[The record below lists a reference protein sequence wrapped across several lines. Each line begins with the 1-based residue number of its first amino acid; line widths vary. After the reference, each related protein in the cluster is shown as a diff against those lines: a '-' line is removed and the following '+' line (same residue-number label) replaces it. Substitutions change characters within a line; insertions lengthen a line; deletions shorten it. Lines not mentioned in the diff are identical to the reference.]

1 MNEITVNW
9 HIIQKCN
16 YKCYY
21 CFAKYDNYDK
31 KEVHNSK
38 KEIEILLNKI
48 YQAFSNKYKDYNI
61 RLNIAG
67 GEPILS
73 KNLDFIIKTA
83 YKIGFDVSIITN
95 SSVLTTRFISANAKY
110 LSMFAISIDSLNKD
124 TNLKI
129 GRIGNKNFLEIH
141 HVLKNISL
149 LRKYNNSIK
158 IKINTVINNYNYTEY
173 IGDFINL
180 AKPDKWKIFQALNI
194 NNSSSKEYCSKEQ
207 FKTFI
212 NNHKDLNINTFS
224 ETNEEMI
231 ESYIMIDPYGR
242 FYQNSGAIYQYSKS
256 ILELESNEIIN
267 HVNFDLKKYKNR
279 Y

>member
-21 CFAKYDNYDK
+21 CFAKYDNYEK

-38 KEIEILLNKI
+38 KEIEVLLDKV
-48 YQAFSNKYKDYNI
+48 YQAFSNKYKDYSI

-67 GEPILS
+67 GEPTLS
-73 KNLDFIIKTA
+73 KNLDFIIQTA
-83 YKIGFDVSIITN
+83 YKIGFNVSIITN
-95 SSVLTTRFISANAKY
+95 SSVLTTRFISENAKY
-110 LSMFAISIDSLNKD
+110 ISVFAISIDSLNKN

-129 GRIGNKNFLEIH
+129 GRISNKNFLEIH
-141 HVLKNISL
+141 QVLKNISL
-149 LRKYNNSIK
+149 LRKYNCSIK
-158 IKINTVINNYNYTEY
+158 IKINTVINNYNYMEY
-173 IGDFINL
+173 IGDFISL
-180 AKPDKWKIFQALNI
+180 VKPDKWKVFQALSI
-194 NNSSSKEYCSKEQ
+194 NSNKEYCSKEQ

-212 NNHKDLNINTFS
+212 YNHKNLNINTFA
-224 ETNEEMI
+224 ETNNEMMD
-231 ESYIMIDPYGR
+231 SYIMIDPYGR
-242 FYQNSGAIYQYSKS
+242 FYQNSGAIYRYSKS

>member
-1 MNEITVNW
+1 
-9 HIIQKCN
+9 
-16 YKCYY
+16 
-21 CFAKYDNYDK
+21 
-31 KEVHNSK
+31 
-38 KEIEILLNKI
+38 
-48 YQAFSNKYKDYNI
+48 
-61 RLNIAG
+61 
-67 GEPILS
+67 
-73 KNLDFIIKTA
+73 
-83 YKIGFDVSIITN
+83 
-95 SSVLTTRFISANAKY
+95 
-110 LSMFAISIDSLNKD
+110 MFAISIDSLNKN
-124 TNLKI
+124 TNIKI

-149 LRKYNNSIK
+149 LRKYNSSIK

-180 AKPDKWKIFQALNI
+180 AKPDKWKIFQALSI
-194 NNSSSKEYCSKEQ
+194 NNSKKYCSEEQ

-242 FYQNSGAIYQYSKS
+242 FYQNSGTIYHYSKS
-256 ILELESNEIIN
+256 ILELESNQIIN

>member
-21 CFAKYDNYDK
+21 CFAKYGKNNK
-31 KEVHNSK
+31 KEIHCSK
-38 KEIEILLNKI
+38 KEIELLLNKV
-48 YQAFSNKYKDYNI
+48 YQSFKNEFKGYSI

-67 GEPILS
+67 GEPTLS
-73 KNLDFIIKTA
+73 KNLNFIIQTA

-95 SSVLTTRFISANAKY
+95 SSVLTTRFISENAKY